1 MNESSGTF
9 HEVINGGAI
18 GAAKIAGPAVNL
30 KILVPAVASGAIIGK
45 GGETIADIQKQTGT
59 RIKMSKAND
68 FYPGTTE
75 RVGLLQGPPDSVL
88 MVMDFITEKIME
100 KPDPTAKPA
109 IDFDNKICAE
119 REKQIKVI
127 VPNSTAGM
135 IIGKGGS
142 FIKQLKDESGAF
154 IQISQKSKET
164 TLPERV
170 VTIIGDPNNNRK
182 AIEMIICKILE
193 DPQSSSCLN
202 ISYGEIQGLV
212 ANPHPTGSPY
222 APVIP
227 NGASAVGGPP
237 PPPGSLNVQS
247 DQKPN
252 SSSSHATVTSVLKS
266 PTTNVMVTPATS
278 VSAPLSDR
286 SSAAISSNPF
296 SVNLSNGRILDLSI
310 NTVPGWPTA
319 DPTLMSQYLQ
329 KICVPLRSHG
339 FTDNTVDEI
348 VRSIKCLANH
358 GILTLDTSSS
368 KTPPPAIW
376 NQDAMVTPDINRA
389 ISPSTNSD
397 LLRLQQS
404 NMNVNSYGLVTGNQN
419 EDVVDMEVQEN
430 VIGAVIGPAGR
441 SIVELQQ
448 FSGARIQVSKKG
460 AFSPGTRN
468 RVVTI
473 SGPHQAVATAKY
485 LIEKRIQEEDENR
498 LASTSNSSY

>member
-9 HEVINGGAI
+9 HEILNGGAM

-45 GGETIADIQKQTGT
+45 GGETIAEIQKQTGT

-88 MVMDFITEKIME
+88 MVMDFINEKIME

-170 VTIIGDPNNNRK
+170 VTIIGDPNNKRK

-202 ISYGEIQGLV
+202 ISYGEMQGLV

-227 NGASAVGGPP
+227 NGASATGGPP
-237 PPPGSLNVQS
+237 PSPSSLNVQS
-247 DQKPN
+247 ENQKPN
-252 SSSSHATVTSVLKS
+252 SSSSHVTVTSALKP
-266 PTTNVMVTPATS
+266 PTTN
-278 VSAPLSDR
+278 APPGDR
-286 SSAAISSNPF
+286 SPAVSSNPF
-296 SVNLSNGRILDLSI
+296 SINLSNGRILDLSI

-319 DPTLMSQYLQ
+319 DPSLMTQYLQ

-339 FTDNTVDEI
+339 FTENTVDEI
-348 VRSIKCLANH
+348 VCSIRCLANH
-358 GILTLDTSSS
+358 GILTLDTSNS
-368 KTPPPAIW
+368 KSPTTAIW
-376 NQDAMVTPDINRA
+376 NQDSMVTPDINRA

-397 LLRLQQS
+397 LLRLQS
-404 NMNVNSYGLVTGNQN
+404 SMNVNSYGLVTGNQN
-419 EDVVDMEVQEN
+419 NEDVVDMEVQEN
-430 VIGAVIGPAGR
+430 VVGAVIGPAGR

-485 LIEKRIQEEDENR
+485 LIEKRIQEEDESR
-498 LASTSNSSY
+498 LASNSNNSY

>member
-1 MNESSGTF
+1 
-9 HEVINGGAI
+9 
-18 GAAKIAGPAVNL
+18 
-30 KILVPAVASGAIIGK
+30 
-45 GGETIADIQKQTGT
+45 
-59 RIKMSKAND
+59 
-68 FYPGTTE
+68 
-75 RVGLLQGPPDSVL
+75 
-88 MVMDFITEKIME
+88 ME

-227 NGASAVGGPP
+227 NGASASGGSPAPGAPP
-237 PPPGSLNVQS
+237 IINVHS
-247 DQKPN
+247 DQKP
-252 SSSSHATVTSVLKS
+252 TMPS
-266 PTTNVMVTPATS
+266 PHIKQTTNVLSAASGLSGAASVSGGALATS
-278 VSAPLSDR
+278 VG
-286 SSAAISSNPF
+286 AISSNPF
-296 SVNLSNGRILDLSI
+296 SLNAGSGRSLDLSI

-329 KICVPLRSHG
+329 QICVPLRSHG
-339 FTDNTVDEI
+339 FTDINVDEI
-348 VRSIKCLANH
+348 VRSIRCLAKH
-358 GILTLDTSSS
+358 GILTLDTNTTKPAKS
-368 KTPPPAIW
+368 PPPAIW
-376 NQDAMVTPDINRA
+376 NQDSSVPEINRA

-397 LLRLQQS
+397 LLRLQTQAG
-404 NMNVNSYGLVTGNQN
+404 MNVNSYGLVTGNQT

-468 RVVTI
+468 RIVTI
-473 SGPHQAVATAKY
+473 SGSHQAVATAKY
-485 LIEKRIQEEDENR
+485 LIEKRIQEEDESR
-498 LASTSNSSY
+498 LTSTSNNSSY

>member
-1 MNESSGTF
+1 
-9 HEVINGGAI
+9 
-18 GAAKIAGPAVNL
+18 
-30 KILVPAVASGAIIGK
+30 
-45 GGETIADIQKQTGT
+45 
-59 RIKMSKAND
+59 
-68 FYPGTTE
+68 
-75 RVGLLQGPPDSVL
+75 
-88 MVMDFITEKIME
+88 
-100 KPDPTAKPA
+100 
-109 IDFDNKICAE
+109 
-119 REKQIKVI
+119 
-127 VPNSTAGM
+127 
-135 IIGKGGS
+135 
-142 FIKQLKDESGAF
+142 
-154 IQISQKSKET
+154 
-164 TLPERV
+164 
-170 VTIIGDPNNNRK
+170 
-182 AIEMIICKILE
+182 MIICKILE

-237 PPPGSLNVQS
+237 PPPSSLNVQS

-252 SSSSHATVTSVLKS
+252 SSSSHATVNSVLKS
-266 PTTNVMVTPATS
+266 PTTNVLVTPATS
-278 VSAPLSDR
+278 VSVSASPGDR
-286 SSAAISSNPF
+286 SAAISSNPF
-296 SVNLSNGRILDLSI
+296 SVNISNGRNLDLSI

-319 DPTLMSQYLQ
+319 DPTLMTQYLQ

-339 FTDNTVDEI
+339 FTDNNVDEI

-376 NQDAMVTPDINRA
+376 NQDSMVTPDINRA

-397 LLRLQQS
+397 MLRLQS
-404 NMNVNSYGLVTGNQN
+404 SMNVNSYGLVTGNQN

-498 LASTSNSSY
+498 LASTSNNSY

>member
-9 HEVINGGAI
+9 HEVLNGGAI

-75 RVGLLQGPPDSVL
+75 RVGLLQGQPDSVL

-119 REKQIKVI
+119 REKQVKVI

-170 VTIIGDPNNNRK
+170 VTIIGDPKNNRK

-237 PPPGSLNVQS
+237 PPPSLNVQS
-247 DQKPN
+247 DQKPI
-252 SSSSHATVTSVLKS
+252 SSSSHATVTSVLKP
-266 PTTNVMVTPATS
+266 PTTN
-278 VSAPLSDR
+278 APPGDR
-286 SSAAISSNPF
+286 SAAISSNPF
-296 SVNLSNGRILDLSI
+296 SINLSNGRVLDLSI

-319 DPTLMSQYLQ
+319 DPTLMTQYLQ

-339 FTDNTVDEI
+339 FTDNTMDEI
-348 VRSIKCLANH
+348 VRSIRCLANH

-368 KTPPPAIW
+368 KSPPPAIW
-376 NQDAMVTPDINRA
+376 NPNQDSMATPDINRA

-397 LLRLQQS
+397 LLRLQS
-404 NMNVNSYGLVTGNQN
+404 SMNVNSYGLVTGNQN

-498 LASTSNSSY
+498 LASTSNNSY